1 MQNERKRI
9 LQLVENGIITATEAI
24 GLLEKLEQSPKTDST
39 DSTDSTTS
47 VTNQS
52 KVEVPKESEKLEE
65 TEAEFFEKDSKD
77 TSKEDEFI
85 DDLKKDFTQLSSR
98 IMELFGN
105 TVNKVKD
112 MDLSSMSPSSKK
124 QEWTI
129 PLSEHSFENISVDIP
144 NGHLTIRDSAD
155 GSAYLEVAATPILS
169 FGSSK
174 ETSEEELKKQFSVRV
189 DTGTLRINTISKTL
203 KTDVIAYVPKG
214 DYKKVRIHLFNGGF
228 KMHNLDVDQLRVETK
243 NGSINLADMNFDSVE
258 IESAN
263 GEIEVRDVSGR
274 EFEAETLNGRV
285 YIDGVLKSLKAKSV
299 NGNVILTTTS
309 QQAEQLKARTTAG
322 SIELYVPESLSL
334 AGEVSSALGK
344 MDVKLSDVEF
354 MHETNQVFSK
364 SMRFNKEL
372 VGAGRLIIDAETKT
386 GSVIIRY
393 TL

>member
-24 GLLEKLEQSPKTDST
+24 GLLEKLEQSPKT

-174 ETSEEELKKQFSVRV
+174 ETSEEELKKQFSARV

>member
-1 MQNERKRI
+1 MQDERKRI
-9 LQLVENGIITATEAI
+9 LQLVESGIITATEAI
-24 GLLEKLEQSPKTDST
+24 GLLEKLEQPQKAQAS
-39 DSTDSTTS
+39 TS
-47 VTNQS
+47 VTEEP
-52 KVEVPKESEKLEE
+52 KVEVPKESEKAEE
-65 TEAEFFEKDSKD
+65 TEAEFFEKESTK

-112 MDLSSMSPSSKK
+112 MDLSAMSPSSKK

-129 PLSEHSFENISVDIP
+129 PLGDQSFENISVDIP

-155 GSAYLEVAATPILS
+155 GSAYLEVVATPILS
-169 FGSSK
+169 FGTSK
-174 ETSEEELKKQFSVRV
+174 EISEEDMKKQFSSRI
-189 DTGTLRINTISKTL
+189 DTGTLRINTMSKTL

-214 DYKKVRIHLFNGGF
+214 EYKKVRVHLFNGGY

-364 SMRFNKEL
+364 SMRFNKEV
-372 VGAGRLIIDAETKT
+372 VGASRLIIDAETKT

>member
-1 MQNERKRI
+1 MQDERKRI
-9 LQLVENGIITATEAI
+9 LQLVESGIITATEAI
-24 GLLEKLEQSPKTDST
+24 GLLEKLEQPQKAQSTAPVTEQPKA
-39 DSTDSTTS
+39 
-47 VTNQS
+47 
-52 KVEVPKESEKLEE
+52 EVPKESEKAEE
-65 TEAEFFEKDSKD
+65 TEAEFFEKDSTD

-112 MDLSSMSPSSKK
+112 MDLSAMSPSSKK

-129 PLSEHSFENISVDIP
+129 PLGDQSFENISVDIP

-155 GSAYLEVAATPILS
+155 GSAYLEVVATPILS

-174 ETSEEELKKQFSVRV
+174 ETSEEDMKKQFSSRI

-214 DYKKVRIHLFNGGF
+214 FYKKVRIHLFNGGY

-364 SMRFNKEL
+364 SVRFNKEL
-372 VGAGRLIIDAETKT
+372 VGASRLIIDAETKT